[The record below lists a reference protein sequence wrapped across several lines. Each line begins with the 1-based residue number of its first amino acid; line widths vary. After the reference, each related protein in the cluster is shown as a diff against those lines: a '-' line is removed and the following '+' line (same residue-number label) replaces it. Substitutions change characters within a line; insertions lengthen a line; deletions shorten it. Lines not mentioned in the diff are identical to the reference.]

1 MKLIEGKNY
10 FKNIGLLVPEVLLPN
25 DRVDPTKW
33 ACIAVDQYTSSPEYW
48 QNYYTFVG
56 NSPSAA
62 KLVLPELCLTQ
73 NVSLRGEKQ
82 NTPVENRIAAINSTM
97 EKYLE
102 DGTLSKS
109 FTGLIYVER
118 TLPSGKIRKGL
129 IAALDLEEYSLVK
142 GAKTLIR
149 ATEETVMERIPPRL
163 KVRQDASLELPHSLV
178 LVDDTPNGIGDFLAN
193 RKNSA
198 VTLYDFELSGGSG
211 RVAGYGIDDPDTIT
225 SVAAMLVDLKK
236 DDALYFVG
244 DGNHSFAAAKA
255 HWDALKKAGA
265 PMDHPAR
272 FMLTEIESIHDPAII
287 LEPIHRVIF
296 NHDFDSVTALF
307 KQYFKSS
314 TSFWREYE
322 DAATV
327 EDIESFLAENNFSLD
342 YSIIAVVSGIRAG
355 CLYLDHYTYPFPV
368 AAITDFID
376 YMLPDSK
383 IDYVHGT
390 EDALKLTEG
399 GFSTAICLPKPN
411 KRDIFAIAS
420 SGKIL
425 PRKTFS
431 MGEAETKR
439 FYVEAR
445 KIKQ

>member
-10 FKNIGLLVPEVLLPN
+10 FKNIGLLVPEVILPN
-25 DRVDPTKW
+25 DRTDLTKW

-48 QNYYTFVG
+48 QNFYAFAG
-56 NSPSAA
+56 NSPSTA
-62 KLVLPELCLTQ
+62 KMVLPELCLTQ

-82 NTPVENRIAAINSTM
+82 STKVEDRIRDINATM
-97 EKYLE
+97 EKYIS
-102 DGTLSKS
+102 DGTLSNS

-118 TLPSGKIRKGL
+118 TLPGGKIRKGL
-129 IAALDLEEYSLVK
+129 IAALDLEEYSIKK
-142 GAKTLIR
+142 GAKSLIR
-149 ATEETVMERIPPRL
+149 PTEETVQERIPPRL
-163 KVRQDASLELPHSLV
+163 QVRQDALLELPHSIV
-178 LVDDTPNGIGDFLAN
+178 LVDDTPNGISNFLAN

-211 RVAGYGIDDPDTIT
+211 HIAGYGIDDPDTIT
-225 SVAAMLVDLKK
+225 SVAAMLADLKK

-255 HWDALKKAGA
+255 HWENLKSQGA
-265 PMDHPAR
+265 PMNHPAR

-296 NHDFDSVTALF
+296 NHDFETVTSLF
-307 KQYFKSS
+307 KQYFKSAA
-314 TSFWREYE
+314 SFWREY
-322 DAATV
+322 DDSATV
-327 EDIESFLAENNFSLD
+327 EDIESFLAENSFSLD

-368 AAITDFID
+368 AAMTDFID

-390 EDALKLTEG
+390 EDAIKLTEG

-420 SGKIL
+420 SGRIL

-439 FYVEAR
+439 FYVESR
-445 KIKQ
+445 IIKQ